1 MPHGRDVIVVAAS
14 AGGLQPLRRILA
26 ALPASLPAAVVV
38 VLHVPATG
46 GRTLSRILDRSG
58 PLGTDTA
65 IDGER
70 FRHGR
75 VYVAPPDRHLLVV
88 KDVLRLSCGPRQHS
102 LRPAADPLFR
112 SAALYARARTSA
124 VVLSG
129 TLDDAALGS
138 AAVERCGGRVL
149 IQDPAEADCDSMP
162 RSAIAATKDPL
173 VLPAA
178 DIAKHLIELASEGG
192 PPEGDGRQAAM
203 SAADQLGLDAELQAE
218 VAARLS
224 STCADLPETHDGLAG
239 HRYAQQSRFEE
250 QSVSVEGALWLAVWA
265 LEERGR
271 LATRLADTAREGRSS
286 LSADRFDRTA
296 IEARQAAEAIRRVAW
311 ESTAEVDPEPE

>member
-1 MPHGRDVIVVAAS
+1 MRLSGGGDWFPARERRYGRGLAAHLKRSLTGFRGPQWKTFLSGCITWARQGSRAGMPHGRDVIVVAAS

-162 RSAIAATKDPL
+162 RSAIAATKDP
-173 VLPAA
+173 
-178 DIAKHLIELASEGG
+178 
-192 PPEGDGRQAAM
+192 
-203 SAADQLGLDAELQAE
+203 
-218 VAARLS
+218 
-224 STCADLPETHDGLAG
+224 
-239 HRYAQQSRFEE
+239 
-250 QSVSVEGALWLAVWA
+250 
-265 LEERGR
+265 
-271 LATRLADTAREGRSS
+271 
-286 LSADRFDRTA
+286 
-296 IEARQAAEAIRRVAW
+296 
-311 ESTAEVDPEPE
+311 